1 MTLCMH
7 VATKDALIVCSDGK
21 AALSIKKSDGSTE
34 YDSDFSFDEIKSIIY
49 NDVVISFA
57 GTSILFENKIRHF
70 IDFFDTLYDVSPESF
85 NIRDLPGYLINI
97 LWGSGR
103 YEFVD
108 GGCDFLISGLS
119 TEGEPQIYLV
129 RPEFGEILH
138 VPQFRNFACI
148 GINGLA
154 DTISSDLLIPELSTK
169 SVLKILNFVAKTY
182 CNYGKLNFDE
192 LSDSKYFENY
202 RHVTAVGGKWIFYVF
217 YFKEN
222 KRNYIKFCAD
232 RDIRHYSKFVRNEF
246 K

>member
-1 MTLCMH
+1 M
-7 VATKDALIVCSDGK
+7 I
-21 AALSIKKSDGSTE
+21 
-34 YDSDFSFDEIKSIIY
+34 
-49 NDVVISFA
+49 
-57 GTSILFENKIRHF
+57 
-70 IDFFDTLYDVSPESF
+70 FFDTLYDVSPESF

-154 DTISSDLLIPELSTK
+154 DTILSDLLIPELSTK